1 MNNIEKSKLRNKMKK
16 IILVLLSLFIFTQSL
31 IANEQTIL
39 KDHFL
44 NKINEVILIVKDKT
58 LEKTLRNSKIVE
70 SLTPMF
76 DFTLMAK
83 LSLGKKWKTLKSSER
98 KEFVDLYVERMEKSY
113 STKIDAYS
121 DEKIEVTEIKQPKK
135 SRMELVTNL
144 ISKDNKLEISYKF
157 YKPKNLKMDKDSWL
171 IYDVVILGVSILKT
185 DKAQFR
191 EYLQTK
197 TINEL
202 MIQLQSK

>member
-1 MNNIEKSKLRNKMKK
+1 MKK
-16 IILVLLSLFIFTQSL
+16 IILLIVSLFILSQNLVAS
-31 IANEQTIL
+31 EQTIL

-44 NKINEVILIVKDKT
+44 NKIEEVIVIVKDKT
-58 LEKTLRNSKIVE
+58 LEKTLRNSKIVK

-83 LSLGKKWKTLKSSER
+83 LSLGKKWKTLNSSDK
-98 KEFVDLYVERMEKSY
+98 KEFVHLYVERMKQSY
-113 STKIDAYS
+113 SSKLDAYS
-121 DEKIEVTEIKQPKK
+121 DEKIEVTKVKQPKK
-135 SRMELVTNL
+135 NRIELVTNL

-197 TINEL
+197 TINDL
-202 MIQLQSK
+202 MTQLQSK

>member
-1 MNNIEKSKLRNKMKK
+1 MKK
-16 IILVLLSLFIFTQSL
+16 IVLALVCLFVLTQNL
-31 IANEQTIL
+31 VADEKTIL
-39 KDHFL
+39 KNHFL
-44 NKINEVILIVKDKT
+44 NKIDEVIVIVKDKT
-58 LEKTLRNSKIVE
+58 LDKTNRNSKIVE

-83 LSLGKKWKTLKSSER
+83 LSLGKKWKTLNSSDR
-98 KEFVDLYVERMEKSY
+98 KEFVKLYVERMKQSY
-113 STKIDAYS
+113 SSKIDAYS
-121 DEKIEVTEIKQPKK
+121 DEKVEITKIIQAKK
-135 SRMELVTNL
+135 SRIELVSNL
-144 ISKDNKLEISYKF
+144 VSKDNKLEISYKF

-197 TINEL
+197 TIKEL

>member
-1 MNNIEKSKLRNKMKK
+1 MNNIEKNKLRNKMKK
-16 IILVLLSLFIFTQSL
+16 IILLIVSLFILSQNLVAS
-31 IANEQTIL
+31 EQTIL

-44 NKINEVILIVKDKT
+44 NKIEEVIVIVKDKT
-58 LEKTLRNSKIVE
+58 LEKTLRNSKIVK

-83 LSLGKKWKTLKSSER
+83 LSLGKKWKTLNSSDK
-98 KEFVDLYVERMEKSY
+98 KEFVHLYVERMKQSY
-113 STKIDAYS
+113 SSKLDAYS
-121 DEKIEVTEIKQPKK
+121 DEKIEVTKVKQPKK
-135 SRMELVTNL
+135 NRIELVTNL

-197 TINEL
+197 TINDL
-202 MIQLQSK
+202 MTQLQSK